1 MTSPDNTKVVYKT
14 CPLCEATCG
23 LEITLEGGKVIKVR
37 GDKDDV
43 FSRGY
48 FCPKGGS
55 IHLLHNDPDRLRTPL
70 VRKNGKLE
78 PATWQEAYE
87 AVGKGLLP
95 IMEAHGR
102 DAVGVYLGNPNAH
115 TLAGNM
121 FMKPMLKALGSRNV
135 FTASTVDQINKH
147 VSCGLMFGG
156 PVTVPVPDIERTD
169 YLLILGA
176 NPFESNG
183 SVCTAPGFPERLREL
198 RRRGAKLV
206 VVDPRRT
213 RTAEAANEHIFI
225 RPGGD
230 APWLMAI
237 ANELFQQGLAD
248 PGRLAG
254 HINGLDEFKDLVKP
268 FTPEKVAD
276 WCGIDP
282 ATTRRIAAELAGA
295 PTSSV
300 YGRMGTST
308 QVFGTAATWL
318 VDVINILTGHFDQPG
333 GNMFASPAHLTPK
346 LKAGGKGWGMYRW
359 TSQVTGAREVLGEFP
374 VSTLAASIEADG
386 PGSIKALI
394 TCAGNPSLT
403 CPNSN
408 RLDKAIASLDF
419 LVCIDFYLNETAR
432 HADVVLPPTGPLSTS
447 HYDLVFY
454 AFAVHNVANYSA
466 PVIPKPADEMDK
478 WEILLKMALVLDGQ
492 GAGADHMAL
501 EEMIIRGA
509 LQKAVSA
516 KGSPLV
522 GKTVDELLA
531 LLDGDPGQ
539 DRLLDLM
546 LRTGC
551 HGDWFGLNPGGMSL
565 AKLIDN
571 PHGIDLGHL
580 QPRVPEV
587 LLTPSAKIELAP
599 EQLAADTRRI
609 LEHLDK
615 AHPPMVL
622 IGRRHL
628 RSNNSWMHNI
638 EPLIKGPDR
647 CTLQVHPDDAQSLG
661 LSQGGRA
668 EISSR
673 VGSINLPV
681 ELSDSLMPG
690 VVCAPH
696 GWGHDIPG
704 ARLGVAATK
713 PGVNTNVLT
722 DDEILDTV
730 SGNCVLNGIPVAVGP
745 A

>member
-1 MTSPDNTKVVYKT
+1 
-14 CPLCEATCG
+14 
-23 LEITLEGGKVIKVR
+23 
-37 GDKDDV
+37 
-43 FSRGY
+43 
-48 FCPKGGS
+48 
-55 IHLLHNDPDRLRTPL
+55 
-70 VRKNGKLE
+70 
-78 PATWQEAYE
+78 
-87 AVGKGLLP
+87 
-95 IMEAHGR
+95 
-102 DAVGVYLGNPNAH
+102 
-115 TLAGNM
+115 
-121 FMKPMLKALGSRNV
+121 
-135 FTASTVDQINKH
+135 
-147 VSCGLMFGG
+147 
-156 PVTVPVPDIERTD
+156 
-169 YLLILGA
+169 
-176 NPFESNG
+176 
-183 SVCTAPGFPERLREL
+183 
-198 RRRGAKLV
+198 
-206 VVDPRRT
+206 
-213 RTAEAANEHIFI
+213 
-225 RPGGD
+225 
-230 APWLMAI
+230 
-237 ANELFQQGLAD
+237 
-248 PGRLAG
+248 
-254 HINGLDEFKDLVKP
+254 
-268 FTPEKVAD
+268 
-276 WCGIDP
+276 
-282 ATTRRIAAELAGA
+282 
-295 PTSSV
+295 
-300 YGRMGTST
+300 
-308 QVFGTAATWL
+308 
-318 VDVINILTGHFDQPG
+318 
-333 GNMFASPAHLTPK
+333 
-346 LKAGGKGWGMYRW
+346 
-359 TSQVTGAREVLGEFP
+359 
-374 VSTLAASIEADG
+374 
-386 PGSIKALI
+386 
-394 TCAGNPSLT
+394 
-403 CPNSN
+403 
-408 RLDKAIASLDF
+408 
-419 LVCIDFYLNETAR
+419 
-432 HADVVLPPTGPLSTS
+432 
-447 HYDLVFY
+447 
-454 AFAVHNVANYSA
+454 
-466 PVIPKPADEMDK
+466 
-478 WEILLKMALVLDGQ
+478 MALVLDGQ